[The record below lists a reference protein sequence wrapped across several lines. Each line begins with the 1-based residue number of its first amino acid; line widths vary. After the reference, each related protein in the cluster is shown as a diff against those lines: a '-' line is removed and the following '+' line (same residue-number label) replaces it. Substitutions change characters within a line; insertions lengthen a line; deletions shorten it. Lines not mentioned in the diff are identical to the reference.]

1 MGSPGISDET
11 KWLISKS
18 APLVGAMR
26 LHRRLQAGEGLEA
39 EPVHAGVEM
48 ERAGTGPV
56 ATRGEGGPAL
66 KLLFAA
72 DCGREAML
80 GIVGRIGPALEAIE
94 HIDRGL
100 RRQRP
105 PRRDP
110 LVEMGDEE
118 DARARGPQRRR
129 GFGDAD
135 PVSIGLDDGG
145 ATPGRG
151 AARKVA
157 PVVGERAEVDR
168 ETPRRARGSHDVR
181 QPKRSWVANL
191 HGPM

>member
-1 MGSPGISDET
+1 MPVSR
-11 KWLISKS
+11 WS
-18 APLVGAMR
+18 AR
-26 LHRRLQAGEGLEA
+26 W
-39 EPVHAGVEM
+39 
-48 ERAGTGPV
+48 TGPA
-56 ATRGEGGPAL
+56 ATGGEGGPAL
-66 KLLFAA
+66 ELLFAA

-80 GIVGRIGPALEAIE
+80 DIVCRIGPALEAVE

-118 DARARGPQRRR
+118 NARARGPQRRR

-135 PVSIGLDDGG
+135 PVSVGLDDGG
-145 ATPGRG
+145 ATPRRG

-157 PVVGERAEVDR
+157 PIVGERAKVDR
-168 ETPRRARGSHDVR
+168 ETPRSAYRSHDVNHLR
-181 QPKRSWVANL
+181 TFSITAVVGVSNPGCASISRRAK
-191 HGPM
+191 P